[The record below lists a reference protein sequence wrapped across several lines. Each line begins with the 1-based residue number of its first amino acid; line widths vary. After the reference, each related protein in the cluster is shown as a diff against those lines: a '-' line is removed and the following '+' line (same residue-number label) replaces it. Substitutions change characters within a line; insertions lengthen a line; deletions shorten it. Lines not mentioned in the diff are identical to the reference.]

1 VRSLKFT
8 SYLSSFTIFTSF
20 DRDEINQLASKIS
33 EKLLESFQKDAW
45 SSLGTTSVAFKMRA
59 ATTAS
64 II

>member
-1 VRSLKFT
+1 M
-8 SYLSSFTIFTSF
+8 
-20 DRDEINQLASKIS
+20 NQSASKIS

-64 II
+64 IIVIRG